1 MHRCIRVAKR
11 AQSPRTRKRHFS
23 CKHLLEHPSLR
34 RTAMP
39 HTYTLVNGST
49 THARHTR
56 QRCTYHS
63 GSHIASASAHIEIR
77 IELWLRIG
85 KICQQQLRR
94 LVAQHMQFIHAQQ
107 GVGRS
112 VAEEHRHQRARIST
126 QRRMRWVILSI
137 GAYQPPSQQG
147 CMVCCGID
155 HQHTSRKFMAA
166 RLMSGSIT

>member
-1 MHRCIRVAKR
+1 MHTCSQASSIA
-11 AQSPRTRKRHFS
+11 T
-23 CKHLLEHPSLR
+23 
-34 RTAMP
+34 
-39 HTYTLVNGST
+39 HTQKTLQLQTLAGTSKPT
-49 THARHTR
+49 THRDATHIHTR
-56 QRCTYHS
+56 QWQYHS
-63 GSHIASASAHIEIR
+63 RSTYTTALHIPQRQSHCQCSAHIEIR